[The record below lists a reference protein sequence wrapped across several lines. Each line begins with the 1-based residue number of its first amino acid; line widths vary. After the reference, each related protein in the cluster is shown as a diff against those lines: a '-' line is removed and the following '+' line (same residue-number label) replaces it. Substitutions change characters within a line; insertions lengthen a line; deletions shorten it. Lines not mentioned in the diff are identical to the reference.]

1 MNNEESI
8 AFLKEDFSK
17 RFSHA
22 TLTVTHRKVKG
33 KTRYYF
39 KTVGAYKVESGR
51 LIECHFETAYRYRE
65 DYSTLTYHYRTEE

>member
-1 MNNEESI
+1 MNIEEDI
-8 AFLKEDFSK
+8 EHLKKTFAE

-22 TLTVTHRKVKG
+22 TLTITSRKVNG

-51 LIECHFETAYRYRE
+51 LIECYFETAYRYRE
-65 DYSTLTYHYRTEE
+65 DLKTLTYHYKTD